1 MFGETSLWDN
11 MATGLTAKIRLV
23 KCPRCRRLLPELP
36 DIPVYKC
43 GGCDAILVGK
53 CSSFLTK

>member
-1 MFGETSLWDN
+1 MTSVLSI

-23 KCPRCRRLLPELP
+23 KCPRCHRLLPELP

-53 CSSFLTK
+53 YSSAYLTA